1 MIVQAGPAF
10 LQFPWQGEYL
20 LPKFLF
26 CMSRGI
32 IECHKWIQRN
42 CLACNLCNNSRK
54 SRKGA
59 GMETKRQR
67 IPLKTVTD
75 RGMKTEGRTCPVL
88 KQIAFIMRL
97 YDNCV
102 PWSCVYIKLSVG
114 TLVLPFRSIPHTQ
127 QHIIHK
133 APRLYITKIYIN
145 STWSVQCIIQ
155 LLFRNWGFPELG

>member
-1 MIVQAGPAF
+1 MIVQVGPAI
-10 LQFPWQGEYL
+10 LQFPRQGEKL

-97 YDNCV
+97 YDNSV
-102 PWSCVYIKLSVG
+102 P
-114 TLVLPFRSIPHTQ
+114 
-127 QHIIHK
+127 
-133 APRLYITKIYIN
+133 
-145 STWSVQCIIQ
+145 
-155 LLFRNWGFPELG
+155 